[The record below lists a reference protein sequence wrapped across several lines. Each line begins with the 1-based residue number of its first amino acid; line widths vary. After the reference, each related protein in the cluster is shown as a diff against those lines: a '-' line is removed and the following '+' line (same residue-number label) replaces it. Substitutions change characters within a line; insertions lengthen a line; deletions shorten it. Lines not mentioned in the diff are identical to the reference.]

1 MIAAAA
7 PSASEAPTKP
17 RKNGEEARNECM
29 GINRVSRLDRK
40 YGHTVQHLFSILAP
54 HLLPPVAAAFR
65 GSRRAAPPVLF
76 RRSLVDAHIKYFSCT
91 PRRSPF
97 HFSALKN
104 MSDAAKLTPMMQ
116 QYFEA
121 KRGLGKDTLLLF
133 RLGDFFE
140 MFFEDAVIAS
150 KILGL
155 TLTKRQDHA
164 MAGLPSVSL
173 DNHVTKLL
181 AAGKKVA
188 ICDQAEPAKAGKL
201 VRREITRIL
210 SPGTTLAANQ
220 LDAARNHYLCAL
232 AHDKT
237 GLHAAWLDLSTG
249 EFRVATDPQI
259 ANLLPVLTAL
269 DPAEVLIIENERERW
284 ATAPHDQTS
293 VHALHAF
300 ATARLVTELPGY
312 HFDTTTGAKTVM
324 DTLGVLNLQGFGLA
338 HTHAALGP
346 AGALVYYAT
355 ENLRTKPENLRG
367 LQEYRSARTLL
378 LDPATLR
385 NLEIFSSSRGARDGS
400 LLSAINR
407 TATAA
412 GARLLERWLAAPT
425 LDLAEIHRRQSL
437 VGELLASPSRLTSL
451 RELLG
456 SVRDIPRILG
466 RLQNRL
472 RNPRELGGIRDT
484 LAQIPTLH
492 AELAAISASSSPSS
506 GSQPSTSGS
515 QLSALS
521 SQLQELPALRQL
533 LASAL
538 ADELPNDLADG
549 NYLRAGYD
557 ARLDELRAL
566 TSGNKTWLS
575 DLERAEQERTGIRS
589 LKVRFTNNFGYYIEI
604 TKANLHLVPA
614 DYIRRQTT
622 VGGERYVTE
631 SLKQK
636 EKEIFHAEENAA
648 ARELELFNALVATVV
663 ADSAALAA
671 TADALAELDV
681 LAGWALLAREWEY
694 CRPVLDEGD
703 VLEIVEGRH
712 PVVEQMLRSPDTAA
726 PRGASAGFVPND
738 TLLACDD
745 AQLALLTGPN
755 MAGKSTYI
763 RQIAL
768 ITLLAHVG
776 CWVPAKSCRIG
787 LVDRIFSRVG
797 ASDDLARGNSTF
809 MVEMNETANI
819 LNNATDRSLIIL
831 DEIGRGTSTYDGLS
845 IAWAV
850 VEHLHRDPARG
861 PRTLFATH
869 YQELT
874 QLSKHLPRL
883 RNFSV
888 AVKEWND
895 DIVFVR
901 RVIPGAADRS
911 YGIQVARLAGLP
923 LSVIDRAKTILAKL
937 ESDDTAVTLPA
948 PPTAKPKK
956 KISVTPPDDSQMNLL

>member
-1 MIAAAA
+1 M
-7 PSASEAPTKP
+7 SSEP
-17 RKNGEEARNECM
+17 
-29 GINRVSRLDRK
+29 
-40 YGHTVQHLFSILAP
+40 
-54 HLLPPVAAAFR
+54 
-65 GSRRAAPPVLF
+65 
-76 RRSLVDAHIKYFSCT
+76 
-91 PRRSPF
+91 
-97 HFSALKN
+97 
-104 MSDAAKLTPMMQ
+104 AKLTPMMQ
-116 QYFEA
+116 QYFEV
-121 KRGLGKDTLLLF
+121 KRGLPRDTLLLF

-140 MFFEDAVIAS
+140 MFFDDAAVAS
-150 KILGL
+150 RLLGL
-155 TLTKRQDHA
+155 TLTKRGDTP
-164 MAGLPSVSL
+164 MAGIPAHSA
-173 DNHVTKLL
+173 DNYVTKLL

-201 VRREITRIL
+201 VRRQLTRIL

-232 AHDKT
+232 SHDKH

-249 EFRVATDPQI
+249 EFRVATDPAI

-269 DPAEVLIIENERERW
+269 DPAELLVIEGELARW
-284 ATAPHDQTS
+284 QAAPHDQTA

-300 ATARLVTELPGY
+300 CTSRLASELAGY
-312 HFDTTTGAKTVM
+312 HFETSTGAKTVM

-338 HTHAALGP
+338 HTHPALGP

-355 ENLRTKPENLRG
+355 ENLCAKPENLRH
-367 LQEYRSARTLL
+367 LQEYRSTRTLL

-385 NLEIFSSSRGARDGS
+385 NLEIFTSSRGTREGS
-400 LLSAINR
+400 LLHAVNR
-407 TATAA
+407 TVTAA
-412 GARLLERWLAAPT
+412 GARLLERWLAAPP
-425 LDLAEIHRRQSL
+425 LDLAELNRRQSL
-437 VGELLASPSRLTSL
+437 VGELREQPSRLLSL
-451 RELLG
+451 RDALAH
-456 SVRDIPRILG
+456 VRDIPRILG

-484 LAQIPTLH
+484 LAQIPPLR
-492 AELAAISASSSPSS
+492 AELSAFTPQVSGLSSQVS
-506 GSQPSTSGS
+506 G
-515 QLSALS
+515 LS
-521 SQLQELPALRQL
+521 SQLHELPALREL
-533 LASAL
+533 LANAL

-549 NYLRAGYD
+549 NYIRAGHCPELD
-557 ARLDELRAL
+557 RLRSL
-566 TSGNKTWLS
+566 TTDNKTWLS

-589 LKVRFTNNFGYYIEI
+589 LKVRFTNNFGYYIEV

-631 SLKQK
+631 ALKQK
-636 EKEIFHAEENAA
+636 EKEIFHAEENAL
-648 ARELELFNALVATVV
+648 ARELELFNALVAAVLD
-663 ADSAALAA
+663 DSIALAH

-681 LAGWALLAREWEY
+681 LTGWALLAREWDY
-694 CRPVLDEGD
+694 CRPTLDESD
-703 VLEIVEGRH
+703 VLEITEGRH
-712 PVVEQMLRSPDTAA
+712 PVVEQMLRSLDLVTA
-726 PRGASAGFVPND
+726 RGASAGFVPND
-738 TLLACDD
+738 TLLTCSD
-745 AQLALLTGPN
+745 AQLALITGPN

-763 RQIAL
+763 RQVAL
-768 ITLLAHVG
+768 ITLLAQIG
-776 CWVPAKSCRIG
+776 CWVPAKSCRVG

-874 QLSKHLPRL
+874 QLEKHLPRL

-895 DIVFVR
+895 EIVFVR

-937 ESDDTAVTLPA
+937 ESDDTEVSLPA
-948 PPTAKPKK
+948 AQPQAKPKK
-956 KISVTPPDDSQMNLL
+956 KITVTPADDAQLSLL

>member
-1 MIAAAA
+1 M
-7 PSASEAPTKP
+7 SSEPKT
-17 RKNGEEARNECM
+17 
-29 GINRVSRLDRK
+29 
-40 YGHTVQHLFSILAP
+40 
-54 HLLPPVAAAFR
+54 
-65 GSRRAAPPVLF
+65 
-76 RRSLVDAHIKYFSCT
+76 
-91 PRRSPF
+91 
-97 HFSALKN
+97 
-104 MSDAAKLTPMMQ
+104 TPMMQ
-116 QYFEA
+116 QYFEV
-121 KRGLGKDTLLLF
+121 KRGLPRDTLLLF

-140 MFFEDAVIAS
+140 MFFDDAIAGS
-150 KILGL
+150 RLLGL
-155 TLTKRQDHA
+155 TLTKRQDHP
-164 MAGLPSVSL
+164 MCGLPSQAL
-173 DNHVTKLL
+173 DTYVNKLL

-188 ICDQAEPAKAGKL
+188 VCDQAEPAKAGKL
-201 VRREITRIL
+201 VRRQLTRIL
-210 SPGTTLAANQ
+210 SPGTTLSANQ

-232 AHDKT
+232 ALDKA

-249 EFRVATDPQI
+249 EFKVATDAHI

-269 DPAEVLIIENERERW
+269 DPAELLLIEGERERW
-284 ATAPHDQTS
+284 QAAPHEQTA

-300 ATARLVTELPGY
+300 ASTRLVSELSGY
-312 HFDTTTGAKTVM
+312 NFETGTGAKTVI

-338 HTHAALGP
+338 NSHPALGP

-355 ENLRTKPENLRG
+355 ENLCAKPENLRG

-385 NLEIFSSSRGARDGS
+385 NLEIFSSARGARDGT
-400 LLSAINR
+400 LIWAINR
-407 TATAA
+407 TTIAA
-412 GARLLERWLAAPT
+412 GARLLERWLSAPT
-425 LDLAEIHRRQSL
+425 LDLAELNHRQAL
-437 VGELLASPSRLTSL
+437 VGELLAQPSRLAAL
-451 RELLG
+451 RETLG
-456 SVRDIPRILG
+456 QVRDIPRILG

-472 RNPRELGGIRDT
+472 RNPRELGGVRDT
-484 LAQIPTLH
+484 LTQLPALRT
-492 AELAAISASSSPSS
+492 ELAGFGASASHL
-506 GSQPSTSGS
+506 ST
-515 QLSALS
+515 LNA
-521 SQLQELPALRQL
+521 QLQELPQLRQL
-533 LASAL
+533 LVSAL
-538 ADELPNDLADG
+538 ADSLPNDLAEG
-549 NYLRAGYD
+549 NFIRAGYD

-575 DLERAEQERTGIRS
+575 DLERTEQERTGIRS
-589 LKVRFTNNFGYYIEI
+589 LKVRFTNNFGYYIEV

-631 SLKQK
+631 ALKLK
-636 EKEIFHAEENAA
+636 EKEIFHAEENAL
-648 ARELELFNALVATVV
+648 AREQELFNALVA
-663 ADSAALAA
+663 AILDESLALAH

-681 LAGWALLAREWEY
+681 LAGWAVLAREWDY
-694 CRPVLDEGD
+694 HQPVLDEGD
-703 VLEIVEGRH
+703 VLEITEGRH
-712 PVVEQMLRSPDTAA
+712 PVVEQMLRMPDATLA
-726 PRGASAGFVPND
+726 RGASAAFVPND

-745 AQLALLTGPN
+745 AQIALITGPN

-763 RQIAL
+763 RQVAL
-768 ITLLAHVG
+768 ITLLAQVG
-776 CWVPAKSCRIG
+776 CWVPAKSCRVG

-850 VEHLHRDPARG
+850 VEHLHRDAARG

-874 QLSKHLPRL
+874 QLDKHLLRL

-901 RVIPGAADRS
+901 RVVAGAADRS

-923 LSVIDRAKTILAKL
+923 LTVIDRAKTILAKL
-937 ESDDTAVTLPA
+937 ESDDTSVTLPA
-948 PPTAKPKK
+948 TAPQAKPKK
-956 KISVTPPDDSQMNLL
+956 KISVAPGDDSQLNLL

>member
-1 MIAAAA
+1 
-7 PSASEAPTKP
+7 
-17 RKNGEEARNECM
+17 
-29 GINRVSRLDRK
+29 
-40 YGHTVQHLFSILAP
+40 
-54 HLLPPVAAAFR
+54 
-65 GSRRAAPPVLF
+65 
-76 RRSLVDAHIKYFSCT
+76 
-91 PRRSPF
+91 
-97 HFSALKN
+97 
-104 MSDAAKLTPMMQ
+104 MMQ
-116 QYFEA
+116 QYFEV
-121 KRGLGKDTLLLF
+121 KRRLPRDTLLLF

-140 MFFEDAVIAS
+140 LFFEDAVTAS
-150 KILGL
+150 KLLGL
-155 TLTKRQDHA
+155 TLTKRQETP
-164 MAGLPSVSL
+164 MAGLPAQAVDNYVS
-173 DNHVTKLL
+173 KLL

-201 VRREITRIL
+201 VRRQLTRIL

-220 LDAARNHYLCAL
+220 LEAARNHYLAAVAL
-232 AHDKT
+232 DKQ

-249 EFRVATDPQI
+249 EFRVASDANI

-269 DPAEVLIIENERERW
+269 DPAELLVIEGERERW
-284 ATAPHDQTS
+284 AAAPHEQS
-293 VHALHAF
+293 AVHALHAF
-300 ATARLVTELPGY
+300 CIDRLASELPGY
-312 HFDTTTGAKTVM
+312 HFDTATGAKTVM
-324 DTLGVLNLQGFGLA
+324 DTLRVLNLQGFGLP
-338 HTHAALGP
+338 HSHPGLGP

-355 ENLRTKPENLRG
+355 ENLCAKPENLRG
-367 LQEYRSARTLL
+367 LQEYRSQRTLL

-385 NLEIFSSSRGARDGS
+385 NLEIFTSSRGTRDGT
-400 LLSAINR
+400 LLHAMNR
-407 TATAA
+407 TTTAA

-425 LDLAEIHRRQSL
+425 LELPEIRRRQSL
-437 VGELLASPSRLTSL
+437 VGELLAQPMRLAEVH
-451 RELLG
+451 ELLG
-456 SVRDIPRILG
+456 TVRDIPRILG

-472 RNPRELGGIRDT
+472 RNPRELGGVRDT
-484 LAQIPTLH
+484 LAQIPHLH
-492 AELAAISASSSPSS
+492 AALQVF
-506 GSQPSTSGS
+506 GSNS
-515 QLSALS
+515 QLSTLS
-521 SQLQELPALRQL
+521 AQLQELPALRQL

-549 NYLRAGYD
+549 NYIRTGHD
-557 ARLDELRAL
+557 PELDRMRSL
-566 TSGNKTWLS
+566 TTDNKTWLS
-575 DLERAEQERTGIRS
+575 ELERAEQERTGIRS

-631 SLKQK
+631 SLKLK
-636 EKEIFHAEENAA
+636 EKEIFHAEENAL
-648 ARELELFNALVATVV
+648 ARELELFNTLVAAVLDESV
-663 ADSAALAA
+663 ALAQ

-681 LAGWALLAREWEY
+681 FVGWALLAREWDY
-694 CRPVLDEGD
+694 SRPDLDEGD
-703 VLEIVEGRH
+703 VLEIIDGRH
-712 PVVEQMLRSPDTAA
+712 PVVEQVLRAPDTTIA
-726 PRGASAGFVPND
+726 RGASAAFVPND
-738 TLLACDD
+738 TLLAGDD
-745 AQLALLTGPN
+745 AQIALLTGPN

-763 RQIAL
+763 RQVAL
-768 ITLLAHVG
+768 ITLMAQVG
-776 CWVPAKSCRIG
+776 CWVPAKSCRVG

-819 LNNATDRSLIIL
+819 LNNASDRSLIIL

-850 VEHLHRDPARG
+850 VEHLHRGPERG

-874 QLSKHLPRL
+874 QLDKHLNRL

-895 DIVFVR
+895 EIVFVR

-937 ESDDTAVTLPA
+937 ESDDVSVALPA
-948 PPTAKPKK
+948 PQARPKK
-956 KISVTPPDDSQMNLL
+956 KISVAPADDSQLSLL